1 MDSKSGID
9 LETGEDNVDCETGET
24 PALPQRNVE
33 TGEAELITHQPV
45 QQNRKRFRVPS
56 AYLRQ
61 YSVDDEPSTSKHQ
74 KCDNNVI
81 QEKSTDCNGSSNAC
95 QQGEFKYFNC
105 GLFKK
110 EKATPVDT
118 TCPNSNKLVITTEKY
133 SNNEITTTGDRIF
146 TESYPV
152 GSVVLF
158 LLPTLF
164 FCPLV
169 CAIVGS
175 IIEAVLH
182 WWAHK
187 KNSQNARN
195 NVDKNKMIWYQ
206 SPMHL
211 LASEFCFACID
222 EYGKEKISKYQ
233 DKRLNRRLNRI
244 RRSMEYVRSV
254 VI

>member
-1 MDSKSGID
+1 MDSKSGVD
-9 LETGEDNVDCETGET
+9 LETGEEHVDCETGET

-45 QQNRKRFRVPS
+45 MQNRKRFRVPS

-61 YSVDDEPSTSKHQ
+61 YSVGDEPSTAKQQ
-74 KCDNNVI
+74 KQCNNKNDQI
-81 QEKSTDCNGSSNAC
+81 QSDCSGNTC
-95 QQGEFKYFNC
+95 HKEEFKYFNC

-110 EKATPVDT
+110 EKATPVDSS
-118 TCPNSNKLVITTEKY
+118 CPNSNKLVITTEKY

-164 FCPLV
+164 FCPLA

-187 KNSQNARN
+187 KNSQNAHK
-195 NVDKNKMIWYQ
+195 NVDKNKMVWYQ

-233 DKRLNRRLNRI
+233 DKRLNRRLTRI
-244 RRSMEYVRSV
+244 RKSMEYVRSI